1 MTKSE
6 LILKFLQRN
15 PDLKQADA
23 EKIVHSIFEA
33 ISQSLQ
39 DGERVELR
47 GFGSFFLKERE
58 GRVGRN
64 PRTGE
69 SVDIPE
75 HKVLAFRCGKALHNK
90 VNQS

>member
-6 LILKFLQRN
+6 LILKFLQHN

-23 EKIVHSIFEA
+23 EKIIHSIFDI
-33 ISQSLQ
+33 ISQSLE
-39 DGERVELR
+39 DGMRVELR

-58 GRVGRN
+58 ERMGRN

-69 SVDIPE
+69 SVHIPK